1 MAKQITQKQMFKAL
15 VSLVESNPD
24 FEVKADGIVANADK
38 VIEFL
43 NSRIEALDKKVSKSN
58 DKVDKEQAE
67 VDEKVLSVMSTEKRK
82 VSEILEIV
90 KNEYPNDEGV
100 QKYTS
105 SKITASLRRLMG
117 NNLVLNV
124 VEKKNSYYFLAE

>member
-24 FEVKADGIVANADK
+24 FEVKADGLVADADK

-82 VSEILEIV
+82 VAEIMKAV
-90 KNEYPNDEGV
+90 NAEYGTD
-100 QKYTS
+100 YSS

>member
-15 VSLVESNPD
+15 VSLIESNPD
-24 FEVKADGIVANADK
+24 FEVKADGLVANADK

-43 NSRIEALDKKVSKSN
+43 NSRIEVLDKKASKSN

-67 VDEKVLSVMSTEKRK
+67 VDNKVLSVMSTEKHK
-82 VSEILEIV
+82 VVEIMKAV
-90 KNEYPNDEGV
+90 NAEYGT
-100 QKYTS
+100 YYSS